1 MSPAHWWRRL
11 LDNPPPV
18 PEHLWELM
26 LMSALVLVG
35 MLLALTLY
43 AVRQEPSSTLT
54 THALQQQLQNIEH
67 RLRALERREG
77 R

>member
-1 MSPAHWWRRL
+1 MSPDPWWRRF
-11 LDNPPPV
+11 LDHPPPV

-43 AVRQEPSSTLT
+43 VVKQEPASFVTLHT
-54 THALQQQLQNIEH
+54 FQQQLQNFEH